1 MGIRAENRRVRA
13 MERELGYDTWRETPT
28 QPDPPGTEY
37 EVIETPDDP
46 LIDGVIVTILPEE
59 E

>member
-1 MGIRAENRRVRA
+1 

-37 EVIETPDDP
+37 KVIDTPDDP
-46 LIDGVIVTILPEE
+46 LIDGVIVTILPGEE
-59 E
+59 